1 MIGDRLDVLVG
12 QIGVLTEVVTTGLAE
27 LKDGLSEMKKIAQA
41 QQQDISRLVSVTDK
55 QAQTVDRLSL
65 MLERLLGDRGNTN

>member
-27 LKDGLSEMKKIAQA
+27 LKDGLSEMKTIAQA
-41 QQQDISRLVSVTDK
+41 QQ
-55 QAQTVDRLSL
+55 
-65 MLERLLGDRGNTN
+65 